1 MRANMHKI
9 TWRWISI
16 NKPGPNA
23 NMEVKE
29 VNAPTELVATVVAL
43 ADSYVVYAISYDF
56 AFEID

>member
-1 MRANMHKI
+1 MHKI

-43 ADSYVVYAISYDF
+43 ADSYAVYAISYDF